1 MYYYILL
8 LLCINMCV
16 YVIHFSLLQWGDVR
30 GSYVIGV
37 GGSGNMYITACS
49 NQRAIRRDADHKSP
63 SDRVTAKT
71 GIRVE

>member
-1 MYYYILL
+1 VH
-8 LLCINMCV
+8 CA
-16 YVIHFSLLQWGDVR
+16 YVIHFSLLQWGVQL
-30 GSYVIGV
+30 YNIGV
-37 GGSGNMYITACS
+37 GGGGNMYITVCN